1 MSETH
6 DFLADL
12 SARGLIHQISAPQLT
27 DLLRTPKT
35 LGYIGFDPTAD
46 SLHVGSLVPLITLVR
61 FQRAGHRPIALLGGG
76 TGLIGDPS
84 GRETER
90 SLLAADTAERNVAG
104 IRRQIEHFLDFSPGQ
119 GLLIDNAEWL
129 TRLKLVDFLRDIGK
143 HFSVN
148 QMIVRDS
155 VRMRLETREQGLSY
169 TEFSYMLLQSYDFLE
184 LYDRHGCL
192 LQMGGSDQWGNIL
205 SGADLIRRL
214 RGVDAYGVTVPLMA
228 RADGKKFGKSEEGN
242 VWLDAER
249 TSPYQFYQFWLN
261 ADDADVVRYLNTF
274 TLLPVERIRELART
288 VETEPERRTAQRVL
302 AEEITRMLHGPEAL
316 ARAERATSV
325 LFGKDADYRQ
335 LSAQELREAFHGAPT
350 SALSPAALGTAN
362 AGLVALLAEVGLY
375 ESRSRARKDLPAGAI
390 SVNNAVVRDPA
401 YVLSE
406 RDLLPGGFI
415 ILRKG
420 KKHYQVIR
428 VDAGQVQ

>member
-1 MSETH
+1 
-6 DFLADL
+6 
-12 SARGLIHQISAPQLT
+12 
-27 DLLRTPKT
+27 
-35 LGYIGFDPTAD
+35 
-46 SLHVGSLVPLITLVR
+46 
-61 FQRAGHRPIALLGGG
+61 
-76 TGLIGDPS
+76 
-84 GRETER
+84 
-90 SLLAADTAERNVAG
+90 
-104 IRRQIEHFLDFSPGQ
+104 
-119 GLLIDNAEWL
+119 
-129 TRLKLVDFLRDIGK
+129 
-143 HFSVN
+143 
-148 QMIVRDS
+148 MIVRDS

-214 RGVDAYGVTVPLMA
+214 RGVDAYGITVPLMT

-242 VWLDAER
+242 VWLDPNR

-261 ADDADVVRYLNTF
+261 ADDADVVRYLNMF
-274 TLLPVERIRELART
+274 TLLPVEQIGELART

-316 ARAERATSV
+316 ARAQRATAV
-325 LFGKDADYRQ
+325 LFSKDADYRQ

-350 SALSPAALGTAN
+350 TTLSPAVLSTAE
-362 AGLVALLAEVGLY
+362 AGLVAVLADTGLY

-401 YVLSE
+401 YVLSK

-420 KKHYQVIR
+420 KKHYHVIR
-428 VDAGQVQ
+428 VEGDQAP